1 MSAREK
7 DLNPDVFIGLQLP
20 LDKSLSGFFKQTKT
34 TLEQTK
40 YNIIN
45 LLHTI
50 KGERL
55 GQPTFGS
62 SIHYI
67 LFEPMT
73 EDIEAKIEE
82 SINESISE
90 WLPYVTIKEIK
101 FDHAHELDNQITVNV
116 IFTLAFEPDKFG
128 EVVVNFETFKDVI
141 LGE

>member
-1 MSAREK
+1 M
-7 DLNPDVFIGLQLP
+7 
-20 LDKSLSGFFKQTKT
+20 
-34 TLEQTK
+34 
-40 YNIIN
+40 
-45 LLHTI
+45 HTI
-50 KGERL
+50 KGEIL